1 MQGRIYTVPFD
12 NVAVTTTADLFDLD
26 PAVDKPIRILSIDVG
41 QTNRTGDANEDM
53 VRWSIRR
60 FTGATITVG
69 SGGTAPTPTPV
80 NVGDGAAAF
89 TARVT
94 DTTIATTTGTNTLVH
109 ASTFNTRVGLLWVPP
124 PECLVLAADTTGNCK
139 LIVRLEEAPSASTTF
154 SGTCY
159 VEELG

>member
-1 MQGRIYTVPFD
+1 MQGRVYSVPFD
-12 NVAVTTTADLFDLD
+12 NVAITTTADLFNLD
-26 PAVDKPIRILSIDVG
+26 PGVDKPVRLLSIDVG

-53 VRWSIRR
+53 VRWSVRR
-60 FTGATITVG
+60 FTGATITNG
-69 SGGTAPTPTPV
+69 SGGTAPTPSAV
-80 NVGDGAAAF
+80 NVGDVAATF

-94 DTTIATTTGTNTLVH
+94 DTTIATTSGTNTLIH

-124 PECLVLAADTTGNCK
+124 PELLILAADTSGNCK
-139 LIVRLEEAPSASTTF
+139 LLVRLEEAPSASTTF